1 MGSRWTPEQD
11 AWLCGIYP
19 TTHPDDM
26 VALFRAEFGFHRSHQ
41 AIQSRAL
48 KVLRVGKADSYH
60 KPCGP
65 HGAPVYSDEE
75 VEWVRANYAEGD
87 IHDTLDAFEARFGR
101 RPGKRGLYVLASRL
115 GLKKRRWGADHDAR
129 AERRMRWSQMDDERE
144 WMIANAGH
152 PAKVRDVI
160 EAFKERFGIELCRS
174 QVSLFRAEYG
184 LSKRASH
191 GGGRKRVPVG
201 TERVSKGYVLVK
213 VADEATVPQSKDNW
227 VPKHVHVWEVSNGR
241 KLPEGHMVLFAD
253 GDRGNFDPG
262 NLVAVERRL
271 IGPMNQAGA
280 TWTNREELE
289 ACVALARLKVAV
301 NDKEHGM
308 ERTCGVCGRKFTEP
322 DERRRY
328 GTRAQTCPE
337 CCANGHKAKGNRSC
351 GKGRCAV
358 CGREFE
364 KYRGGQRRCPA
375 CIAEKPSWSAEQQ
388 IKLRRRMG
396 A

>member
-11 AWLCGIYP
+11 VWLCGIYP
-19 TTHPDDM
+19 TTCPDDL
-26 VALFRAEFGFHRSHQ
+26 VALFRAEFGFYRTHQ
-41 AIQSRAL
+41 AIQSHAM
-48 KVLRVGKADSYH
+48 KVLGLHKDASYA
-60 KPCGP
+60 KRCGVL
-65 HGAPVYSDEE
+65 GALRYTDEE
-75 VEWVRANYAEGD
+75 VEWVREAYPNGD
-87 IHDTLDAFEARFGR
+87 VYDTLDAFEARFGR
-101 RPGKRGLYVLASRL
+101 RPSKRGLYVLASRL
-115 GLKKRRWGADHDAR
+115 GLKKEKWGAEHGAR
-129 AERRMRWSQMDDERE
+129 ANTRMRWSQMDEERE

-160 EAFKERFGIELCRS
+160 EGFKERFGIELCRS

-213 VADEATVPQSKDNW
+213 VAEDATVPQSKDNW
-227 VPKHVHVWEVSNGR
+227 MPKQQHVWEQANGP
-241 KLPEGHMVLFAD
+241 LPEGHMVLFAD
-253 GDRGNFDPG
+253 GDRGNFDPD

-308 ERTCGVCGRKFTEP
+308 ERTCGVCGRRFTEP
-322 DERRRY
+322 EERRRY

-337 CCANGHKAKGNRSC
+337 CCAMGRKAKGNRSC
-351 GKGRCAV
+351 GTGRCAV

-388 IKLRRRMG
+388 LNLRRRMG